1 MWIVLPPPSNLTRCL
16 EKLRRGKANLV
27 MICPVWPSQPW
38 FPVFLELTCNVP
50 IPSHDLLK
58 WATSET
64 RPVLLTNAH
73 QLATWRLSGE
83 ISDGRIFLSRLSSI
97 SESISA
103 PLRTRH
109 TNQPGDIGMISL
121 FEETKVPWR
130 LYFQVII
137 NLNFFS
143 SQLESKRDAEK
154 TSRTA
159 CQIIL
164 EREM

>member
-27 MICPVWPSQPW
+27 MICPVWPSQPC
-38 FPVFLELTCNVP
+38 FPVFLELTCNVL
-50 IPSHDLLK
+50 IPSHDMLK

-64 RPVLLTNAH
+64 RPVLLTDAR

-103 PLRTRH
+103 PLSTRH
-109 TNQPGDIGMISL
+109 TNQRGEIRMIDV

-130 LYFQVII
+130 LYYDFKSKFV
-137 NLNFFS
+137 FFS
-143 SQLESKRDAEK
+143 VRNQKRCRKSK
-154 TSRTA
+154 
-159 CQIIL
+159 
-164 EREM
+164 